1 MDEQPEES
9 MTRTWPIIAVDNV
22 AQSAAWYTRLLNAN
36 NNHPGAT
43 VFDQILDADGTVLLC
58 LHHWGPSG
66 ARGDHQWASLAQPST
81 GQPGNGLLLWF
92 VVDDFDSAWERAQA
106 PGTSIVETPNND
118 NGTSMRA
125 FVVRDPDGYHVAV
138 NETYR

>member
-1 MDEQPEES
+1 
-9 MTRTWPIIAVDNV
+9 MTRTWPIIAVTNV
-22 AQSAAWYTRLLNAN
+22 AESAVWYTRLLRATD
-36 NNHPGAT
+36 NHPRAT

-66 ARGDHQWASLAQPST
+66 RSGTHHWPSLARAGD
-81 GQPGNGLLLWF
+81 GQTGNGILLWF
-92 VVDDFDSAWERAQA
+92 VVDDFDAAWERAQA
-106 PGTSIVETPNND
+106 LGASIVETPGED

-138 NETYR
+138 NEARG